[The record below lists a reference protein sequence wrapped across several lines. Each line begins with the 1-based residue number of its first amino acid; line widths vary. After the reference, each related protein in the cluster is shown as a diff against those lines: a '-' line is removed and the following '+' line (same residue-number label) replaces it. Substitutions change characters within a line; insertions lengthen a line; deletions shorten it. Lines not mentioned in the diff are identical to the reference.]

1 MRIICAGDQHDP
13 GAEVLLASV
22 PLGDTCS
29 AMLRRIA
36 AQIDNTDHEMTGAG
50 ASCSKTT
57 RVPMRAS
64 D

>member
-1 MRIICAGDQHDP
+1 MRFIGAGDQHDP
-13 GAEVLLASV
+13 VAGVLLASV
-22 PLGDTCS
+22 PLGDACS

-36 AQIDNTDHEMTGAG
+36 AQIDNTEHEMTGAG
-50 ASCSKTT
+50 ASCSKIT